1 MVAVLK
7 MPRYLP
13 TEPWSDRRTFARKE
27 YHTTVQGHRL
37 DHTIQARQ
45 EPRLSLALRDL
56 SLGGLSA
63 ITDLPLE
70 RGERLS
76 VIFPPQGLRSG
87 WDALGRVLRCDPSG
101 LGYRVALEFD
111 PLPAA

>member
-63 ITDLPLE
+63 ITDLPL
-70 RGERLS
+70 GS
-76 VIFPPQGLRSG
+76 QRST
-87 WDALGRVLRCDPSG
+87 RPSG